1 MTLLLVPGLYNSGPE
16 HWQTHWEREIAGAR
30 RVEQRD
36 WSMPICRDWVQ
47 ALDAAVRAADAP
59 VAIAAHSLGCATVA
73 HWAVGAKAESLGRVR
88 GALLVA
94 PSDLEAP
101 RYPVGMAGFIP
112 LPLDPLPFPTIVV
125 ASTDDEWV
133 SLERATFFAD
143 EWGSRLVNVGA
154 LGHVNSA
161 SGLGSWAEG
170 RALLESLG
178 GTA

>member
-1 MTLLLVPGLYNSGPE
+1 MTLLLVPGLYNSGPD
-16 HWQTHWEREIAGAR
+16 HWQSHWERELPDAR

-36 WSMPICRDWVQ
+36 WSMPICRDWVH
-47 ALDAAVRAADAP
+47 ALDDAVRAASAP
-59 VAIAAHSLGCATVA
+59 VTIAAHSLGCATVA
-73 HWAVGAKAESLGRVR
+73 HWAIGAPADALQKVR

-154 LGHVNSA
+154 KGHVNSA

-170 RALLESLG
+170 QALLTSLG